1 MLNKILEQIKKRS
14 KIRLG
19 QKSLTSALDIPEV
32 FFLAGRLGPDY
43 VSTQFLDLSNFSQ
56 DLQIK

>member
-1 MLNKILEQIKKRS
+1 MLEQKHFD
-14 KIRLG
+14 
-19 QKSLTSALDIPEV
+19 SLTLAYFLTVIPEV
-32 FFLAGRLGPDY
+32 FFLAGRLGPEY

>member
-1 MLNKILEQIKKRS
+1 MLEQIKKRS